1 MTATLFSALP
11 ASGDE
16 ITPES
21 AKPEPASV
29 PIPESNSDL
38 SCIVCGRPLTYA
50 GRGRKPQYCEDHR
63 PGSQRTTKQASTRT
77 SKDERLRKELASTL
91 ALVGV
96 GVMTL
101 DAYDGLVIIDRSA
114 DTVDALMT
122 VAEHNPKVR
131 KALEQILEV
140 SVWAALGTAI
150 AGMAVPI
157 AVHHKMIP
165 LPQDAVERQFLSES
179 TRASIYRLRGAEKT
193 AEDYVSQDSRT
204 PPRSDFDGP
213 VGATITDPTAW

>member
-1 MTATLFSALP
+1 MTTTLFSALP
-11 ASGDE
+11 ASDDE
-16 ITPES
+16 IEPES
-21 AKPEPASV
+21 SKPEPTAV
-29 PIPESNSDL
+29 PIPETGGDL
-38 SCIVCGRPLTYA
+38 ACMVCGRPLTYA

-63 PGSQRTTKQASTRT
+63 PGSQRTTKQTSTRT

-96 GVMTL
+96 GVMAL

-131 KALEQILEV
+131 KALEQMLEV

-165 LPQDAVERQFLSES
+165 LPQDAVERQFLSPE
-179 TRASIYRLRGAEKT
+179 TRASLARLK
-193 AEDYVSQDSRT
+193 
-204 PPRSDFDGP
+204 
-213 VGATITDPTAW
+213 GATGPTEPRMATGDVPQSDGFDPDPTNW